1 MNIYSKSKLTIMTNE
16 EIIEEI
22 LYEAH
27 MLGIHS
33 EVIELVK
40 KSKEKEVVDRFQKS
54 LQQLKSKI

>member
-1 MNIYSKSKLTIMTNE
+1 MTNE

-27 MLGIHS
+27 ILGIYS

-40 KSKEKEVVDRFQKS
+40 NSKEKEVVDRFQKS
-54 LQQLKSKI
+54 LQQLKSKIEVK